1 MKAWTVAL
9 VLVALVL
16 LLALGILL
24 VRELFYPGPLGG
36 LDPSRIF
43 APAGGSPLQL
53 GPA

>member
-24 VRELFYPGPLGG
+24 VRELFYRTLS
-36 LDPSRIF
+36 LDPARRRR
-43 APAGGSPLQL
+43 AEDR
-53 GPA
+53 